1 MNTKEI
7 IDTAEEK
14 ILHTYNRFQVVLD
27 HGDGVY
33 LYDKDGKEYLDF
45 YSGIG
50 VYALGHGNKEYTDA
64 LKAQIDKV
72 MHVSNLYYSE
82 PMAEAADKLTKIAKM
97 DRVFF
102 TNSGAEAIEGALKA
116 ALKYAYNK
124 DGRHDHEIIALDHS
138 FHGRTCGA
146 LAVTG
151 KAAYREAF
159 EPLISKVNFADMNNL
174 ESVKKLVNDK
184 TCAIIMETVQG
195 EGGLYPATKEFLE
208 GVAKIC
214 KDNDI
219 LLILD
224 EVQCGMGRTGYMY
237 AWHAYD
243 VQPDIVTT
251 AKALGNG
258 VPVGAFLLTEKV
270 AASSLTAGDH
280 GTTYGGNPFACAAV
294 SKVIDIFEDTKI
306 VAHVHELTP
315 YLEQRLDELVKNHKC
330 VNSRRGMGFMQGLEL
345 GVKPGDVVNKGIDN
359 GILMLTAGS
368 DVLRLLPPLVI
379 TKSEIDKMYDILD
392 GILGEFDK
400 Q

>member
-82 PMAEAADKLTKIAKM
+82 PMAEAADKLTKVAKM

-294 SKVIDIFEDTKI
+294 SKVIDIFEDKKI